1 MFPTLVL
8 APLLQHKGRL
18 LVSVL
23 AIAIGVALGLA
34 VQLINAAAVAE
45 FGLAAR
51 QIAGEADLTVRAARA
66 GLDERLYAE
75 LAAHPEVAVASPA
88 LEIDAKLVGRDETL
102 HVLAIDVFRA
112 GQLQPSLIGEAQD
125 GLDTLRADAVFLARA
140 AAARLGLAPG
150 DRIRVQVGL
159 ESRELR
165 VAGLLAGEGARADLA
180 VMDIAAAQR
189 MFERFGRLSRLD
201 LRLRPGADPD
211 AVARGLRLP
220 PGVVAERPQQAGETT
235 ARMTRAYR
243 VNLNVLALVA
253 LFTGGLL
260 VFSTQA
266 LSVARRR
273 AQLALLRV
281 IGFTRRQVVGLL
293 VAEGAVV
300 GTLGAAIGFAGGL
313 ALAHG
318 ALSFTGAD
326 LGAGFFRGVQPVLH
340 VDPLAAGIFVAL
352 GIGAALAGSLG
363 PAFEAARAAP
373 AQALKQGDDARAF
386 AALRPAWPGVLC
398 LGLGVA
404 CAFLPPV
411 RGLPLFGYLAIAL
424 LLVGTILLMPRAT
437 SLLLARLPR
446 GRRVTAELA
455 LSRLQAYPT
464 QAAVSL
470 AAIVAA
476 VSLMV
481 AMAVM
486 VTSFR
491 NSLDDWL
498 RGILPA
504 DLYLRAGGQG
514 DSAYLSTTDQA
525 RLREVPGV
533 DRVEFLRWQHVLLVA
548 GEPRVTLLAR
558 DGVGRD
564 AERRLPLVG
573 AVAPAIEGVPRVWVS
588 EAAAALFTLEPG
600 RRLAVPL
607 GGQAVGFQVAGVW
620 RDYAR
625 QNGALLIDRATY
637 RQLTGDDLANDAG
650 IWLAAGA
657 SVTDVRAALEALAPG
672 GVELLTPGEVREISL
687 TVFDRTFAVTYALEA
702 AAILIGLMGLSSA
715 IGAEVVARRKE
726 FGMLRHL
733 GVTQRQIAG
742 MLAAE
747 GGAIGAVGVL
757 VGGLLGFAMSLIL
770 VFVVNRQSFHW
781 GMDLHVPWAPLIA
794 FAAAMVALAAGT
806 AALGG
811 RQALG
816 GDVVRAVREDW

>member
-1 MFPTLVL
+1 
-8 APLLQHKGRL
+8 
-18 LVSVL
+18 
-23 AIAIGVALGLA
+23 
-34 VQLINAAAVAE
+34 
-45 FGLAAR
+45 
-51 QIAGEADLTVRAARA
+51 
-66 GLDERLYAE
+66 
-75 LAAHPEVAVASPA
+75 
-88 LEIDAKLVGRDETL
+88 
-102 HVLAIDVFRA
+102 
-112 GQLQPSLIGEAQD
+112 
-125 GLDTLRADAVFLARA
+125 
-140 AAARLGLAPG
+140 
-150 DRIRVQVGL
+150 
-159 ESRELR
+159 
-165 VAGLLAGEGARADLA
+165 
-180 VMDIAAAQR
+180 
-189 MFERFGRLSRLD
+189 
-201 LRLRPGADPD
+201 
-211 AVARGLRLP
+211 
-220 PGVVAERPQQAGETT
+220 
-235 ARMTRAYR
+235 
-243 VNLNVLALVA
+243 
-253 LFTGGLL
+253 
-260 VFSTQA
+260 
-266 LSVARRR
+266 
-273 AQLALLRV
+273 
-281 IGFTRRQVVGLL
+281 
-293 VAEGAVV
+293 
-300 GTLGAAIGFAGGL
+300 
-313 ALAHG
+313 
-318 ALSFTGAD
+318 
-326 LGAGFFRGVQPVLH
+326 
-340 VDPLAAGIFVAL
+340 
-352 GIGAALAGSLG
+352 
-363 PAFEAARAAP
+363 
-373 AQALKQGDDARAF
+373 
-386 AALRPAWPGVLC
+386 
-398 LGLGVA
+398 
-404 CAFLPPV
+404 
-411 RGLPLFGYLAIAL
+411 
-424 LLVGTILLMPRAT
+424 
-437 SLLLARLPR
+437 
-446 GRRVTAELA
+446 
-455 LSRLQAYPT
+455 LQAYPT

-588 EAAAALFTLEPG
+588 EAAAALFALEPG